1 VPQGRS
7 IVGRCPPGAAVRRR
21 PGWPGGGAGRA
32 GVDDPGVVAGGEV
45 VFITAVAVGAIVGRT
60 AVAST
65 QSFATGAA
73 ALLAL
78 IVVHRLASLARLH
91 PTLRKLFDHQ
101 VRVLVHHGE
110 LRGGQLRHC
119 GLTDDDVFSHLRE
132 NGVLDVADVMYLLYE
147 AKGALTIVLR
157 GADGPAPLVQAAL
170 ERSTGFGP

>member
-1 VPQGRS
+1 MDW
-7 IVGRCPPGAAVRRR
+7 IVGN
-21 PGWPGGGAGRA
+21 WPHLGT
-32 GVDDPGVVAGGEV
+32 VAGKAALMYAVALLGLRAAQRRTLAQWTITD
-45 VFITAVAVGAIVGRT
+45 FITAVAVGAIVGRT

-110 LRGGQLRHC
+110 LRRGQLRHC